1 MFTKAANIILTKVK
15 KKKKKLYRN
24 HISKNYL
31 KVFN

>member
-1 MFTKAANIILTKVK
+1 MFTKAANIILTKI